1 MKSKKL
7 EAVIQSLTDSL
18 EIIAHNPVETEYVLS
33 LIEKYKQHYH
43 ENTGRHYSTKA
54 INKMD
59 KVMEMYDKYQDTKS
73 TQEWKDEMDSRFSGV
88 D

>member
-7 EAVIQSLTDSL
+7 QAIIEALTDSL
-18 EIIAHNPVETEYVLS
+18 EIVVHNKIETEYVLS

-43 ENTGRHYSTKA
+43 ETTERHYSHRA

-59 KVMEMYDKYQDTKS
+59 KVMEIYDAHRRVTD
-73 TQEWKDEMDSRFSGV
+73 DR
-88 D
+88 